1 MRQTTRKN
9 CHNCCRRILRQTHTS
24 WPTTSWWTSQDHD
37 PWRRTLNLTSRG
49 FDLIWENT
57 DIVNNLKSHMRW
69 CYENVCTV
77 SFNKFDQ
84 IKKRI
89 TFSVNSYSKNID
101 FTMLID
107 AARVIKFNMCLYN
120 MVFTVDVTSVKIMNV
135 SVAVSTCLQVP
146 VVWEFR
152 IMSLNIS

>member
-1 MRQTTRKN
+1 
-9 CHNCCRRILRQTHTS
+9 
-24 WPTTSWWTSQDHD
+24 
-37 PWRRTLNLTSRG
+37 
-49 FDLIWENT
+49 
-57 DIVNNLKSHMRW
+57 MRW

-146 VVWEFR
+146 VV
-152 IMSLNIS
+152 